1 MTLFDTAGVERY
13 TQTIPHTYYRRAKVV
28 MMVYSMDNSDSF
40 YSISSNWIDNATAA
54 DESAITVLVGN
65 KLDLLNN
72 RDSEKSAFITGKK
85 AHVLAENWDIESSL
99 VFEVSALTGEGFQE
113 LFDSVALK
121 LTPAHLSIS
130 TVPKYSVHNSLS
142 AEESG
147 LCLRC

>member
-13 TQTIPHTYYRRAKVV
+13 TQTIPQTYYRKAKVV
-28 MMVYSMDNSDSF
+28 MMVYSIDNSDSF
-40 YSISSNWIDNATAA
+40 YSISSNWIDNAATV
-54 DESAITVLVGN
+54 DENSTTVLVGN
-65 KLDLLNN
+65 KLDLLK
-72 RDSEKSAFITGKK
+72 DSDLEKSAFITDKK
-85 AHVLAENWDIESSL
+85 AHILAQNWDIESSL

-121 LTPAHLSIS
+121 LTPVHVS
-130 TVPKYSVHNSLS
+130 TSTAVKYSAHNSLS